1 MGKGRILTAHGE
13 GRYTIEILEDR
24 ARAESAKALAEARV
38 VDLGTRISDLETEYT
53 DAQAVVDAAATDIDQ
68 AIDDYHAEI
77 LADGTSAT
85 DIGAVTTELTV
96 ELQEAASK
104 RDAIAGQI
112 STLKSQRLAAQKRI
126 SLIDALPPLRQQE
139 AWCADYTEDLSGD
152 VATAEVPGEIGQVIV
167 KPGFEGANQWS
178 AAEDGAIQPALSGTP
193 ASVFY
198 NLAMMPGW
206 QKWRPTF
213 RIATISNIDNDL
225 CDITLDAA
233 TSSQQGLGVN
243 AERGYSGVPIMYM
256 DCNGDAF
263 EDGDSVLVGFS
274 GNTDAPMV
282 VGFEKEPK
290 QCSNCNPVQIGA
302 SGTGTWEVDLLYGN
316 EPVEACPDDEWRI
329 YSTIEGRVVFSGGM
343 IRVDRDV
350 FLDGLPV
357 SIDAQFTEQVI
368 DGPHHCF
375 PDEEIQMTA
384 GIPSP
389 DPVFWGGS
397 WGSGYLGGGNITDGG
412 RLEWSPGYLGGSYL
426 VIWTV
431 DDCFQWE
438 MSFTTPRR
446 YYVLQIGCKQRDGAV
461 VWPPTP

>member
-38 VDLGTRISDLETEYT
+38 DDLGTRISDLETEYT
-53 DAQAVVDAAATDIDQ
+53 DAQDVVDAAAAAIDQ

-112 STLKSQRLAAQKRI
+112 SALKFQRLAAQKRI
-126 SLIDALPPLRQQE
+126 SLIDALPPLRQQD

-225 CDITLDAA
+225 CDINLDAA

-243 AERGYSGVPIMYM
+243 SQGGYSGVPIMYM
-256 DCNGDAF
+256 DCNGNAF

-274 GNTDAPMV
+274 GNTDKPMV

-290 QCSNCNPVQIGA
+290 ACIFGVVAITAFDETPDESSLGDIVSDGEDFYITHKEKIDRGEYAVRTIDRTSRSNRWNYLPSWSYPVTVGDTVTHSDYVA
-302 SGTGTWEVDLLYGN
+302 AYDRA
-316 EPVEACPDDEWRI
+316 VEARGGVNFKKVVIVGDRSGSSSLTIPSSVRDEIESKGAKYVI
-329 YSTIEGRVVFSGGM
+329 YEYEAS
-343 IRVDRDV
+343 
-350 FLDGLPV
+350 
-357 SIDAQFTEQVI
+357 
-368 DGPHHCF
+368 
-375 PDEEIQMTA
+375 PDENWVTIIE
-384 GIPSP
+384 PYF
-389 DPVFWGGS
+389 PV
-397 WGSGYLGGGNITDGG
+397 D
-412 RLEWSPGYLGGSYL
+412 
-426 VIWTV
+426 
-431 DDCFQWE
+431 
-438 MSFTTPRR
+438 
-446 YYVLQIGCKQRDGAV
+446 
-461 VWPPTP
+461 

>member
-1 MGKGRILTAHGE
+1 MGKGRIITAHGE

-24 ARAESAKALAEARV
+24 ARAESAKARAEARV

-104 RDAIAGQI
+104 RDAIAGHI
-112 STLKSQRLAAQKRI
+112 STLKFQRLAAQKRI

-225 CDITLDAA
+225 CDITLDHA
-233 TSSQQGLGVN
+233 TGSNQGLGVN

-274 GNTDAPMV
+274 GNTDKPMV

-290 QCSNCNPVQIGA
+290 ECIFGVVAITAFDETSEDTLDEPSSRDIVSDGEDFYITHKEKIDRGEYAVRTIDRTSGYDDRWNYNRWNYLPSWSYPVTVGDTVTHSDYVA
-302 SGTGTWEVDLLYGN
+302 AYDRA
-316 EPVEACPDDEWRI
+316 VEAR
-329 YSTIEGRVVFSGGM
+329 GGVNFKKVVIVGDRSGSSS
-343 IRVDRDV
+343 
-350 FLDGLPV
+350 L
-357 SIDAQFTEQVI
+357 T
-368 DGPHHCF
+368 
-375 PDEEIQMTA
+375 
-384 GIPSP
+384 IPSSVRDEIESKGAKYVIYEYEASEDENWVTIIEP
-389 DPVFWGGS
+389 YFPV
-397 WGSGYLGGGNITDGG
+397 D
-412 RLEWSPGYLGGSYL
+412 
-426 VIWTV
+426 
-431 DDCFQWE
+431 
-438 MSFTTPRR
+438 
-446 YYVLQIGCKQRDGAV
+446 
-461 VWPPTP
+461 